1 MAPTPD
7 TPAEGLLQ
15 QGVAS
20 RSALAVAMLRAAH
33 QLLDQPP
40 LFNDPLALSIVG
52 PEHEATVR
60 ADPAQ
65 FDVGMRRMVRLA
77 MAVRS
82 RLAEDELTQA
92 VARGVTQYVVLGAG
106 LDSYGWRPHP
116 PGLHVFEV
124 DHPATQAWKRGLLHQ
139 AGLATPANVHFVPV
153 DFERDQ
159 LADALR
165 AAGCRLDQPIF
176 FSWLGVTLYLT
187 REAIFDTLSF
197 VARLPPGSAIVFD
210 YGIAPAL
217 LEPMEQ
223 WGVNQFVRKYA
234 AEGEPWLSFFAPDE
248 LAAALRALGFGAV
261 ADVGPAE
268 LAARYQAGHPYITR
282 FGGATHLMLAF
293 AQNQTD

>member
-7 TPAEGLLQ
+7 APGAGLLR

-20 RSALAVAMLRAAH
+20 RSALMVAMLRAAH

-40 LFNDPLALSIVG
+40 LFNDPLAFAILG
-52 PEHEATVR
+52 PEHGATVR

-65 FDVGMRRMVRLA
+65 FDAGMRRMVRLA

-82 RLAEDELTQA
+82 RLAEDELAQA

-116 PGLHVFEV
+116 PGLQVFEV
-124 DHPATQAWKRGLLHQ
+124 DHPATQAWKRGLLHE
-139 AGLATPANVHFVPV
+139 AGLATPGHVHFVPV
-153 DFERDQ
+153 DFERDR

-187 REAIFDTLSF
+187 REAIFDTLAM
-197 VARLPPGSAIVFD
+197 VAKLPPGSAIVFD
-210 YGIAPAL
+210 YGITPAL

-234 AEGEPWLSFFAPDE
+234 AEGEPWLSFFAPDA
-248 LAAALRALGFGAV
+248 LAAELRALGFGAV
-261 ADVGPAE
+261 CDFGPAE
-268 LAARYQAGHPYITR
+268 LTARYGAGHPYITR
-282 FGGATHLMLAF
+282 FGGATHLMLA
-293 AQNQTD
+293 AV

>member
-7 TPAEGLLQ
+7 APGAGLLR

-20 RSALAVAMLRAAH
+20 RSALMVAMLRAAH

-40 LFNDPLALSIVG
+40 LFSDPLALAILG
-52 PEHEATVR
+52 PEHGATVR
-60 ADPAQ
+60 DDPAQ
-65 FDVGMRRMVRLA
+65 FDAGLRRMVRLA

-82 RLAEDELTQA
+82 RLAEDELAQA

-116 PGLHVFEV
+116 PGLQVFEV
-124 DHPATQAWKRGLLHQ
+124 DHPATQAWKRGLLHE
-139 AGLATPANVHFVPV
+139 AGLATPDHVHFVPV
-153 DFERDQ
+153 DFERDR

-187 REAIFDTLSF
+187 REAIFDTLAM
-197 VARLPPGSAIVFD
+197 VAKLPPGSAIVFD
-210 YGIAPAL
+210 YGITPAL
-217 LEPMEQ
+217 LEPMEK
-223 WGVNQFVRKYA
+223 WGVNQLVRKYA

-248 LAAALRALGFGAV
+248 LAAELRALGFGAV
-261 ADVGPAE
+261 CDFGPAE
-268 LAARYQAGHPYITR
+268 LMARYGAGHPYITR
-282 FGGATHLMLAF
+282 FGGATHLMLA
-293 AQNQTD
+293 AV